1 MTPPGNIY
9 LCGFMGTGKSTVGR
23 ILARQLDWP
32 LVDLDSVIEHKTGQ
46 TIASLFEERGEPYFR
61 ALETEALLEVARQSG
76 QVVACGGGLVLSE
89 ENRQVMSRTGLTVG
103 LLASEQTILDR
114 TGRDSKRPLLEA
126 EDKAARVRKL
136 LIERAP
142 LYEALDITLSTDASS
157 PGQTSQ
163 RLVEELRLRGW
174 IADE

>member
-1 MTPPGNIY
+1 MAPRGNIY
-9 LCGFMGTGKSTVGR
+9 LCGFMGTGKSTIGR

-32 LVDLDSVIEHKTGQ
+32 LVDLDSVIEHQTGYS
-46 TIASLFEERGEPYFR
+46 IASLFEERGEPYFR
-61 ALETEALLEVARQSG
+61 ALETETLLEVARQSG

-103 LLASEQTILDR
+103 LLASEQTILSR
-114 TGRDSKRPLLEA
+114 TARDNKRPLLEA
-126 EDKAARVRKL
+126 EDRAARVRRL
-136 LIERAP
+136 LTQRTP
-142 LYEALDITLSTDASS
+142 LYEALDITLATDTFA
-157 PGQTSQ
+157 PKQTSE